1 MTILGIQCFGV
12 GKNWHGGKINKQVS
26 SFEKGKWQ
34 LQLKHGD
41 LGGGVVDRRSFVCQ
55 TVYIHRKYSVF
66 AVKYEGSPD
75 KIKELQAS

>member
-12 GKNWHGGKINKQVS
+12 GKNLRGGKINKQVS

-41 LGGGVVDRRSFVCQ
+41 LGVVDRGSFVCQ

-66 AVKYEGSPD
+66 AVEYEGSLD
-75 KIKELQAS
+75 KIKEFQAL

>member
-12 GKNWHGGKINKQVS
+12 GKNWRGGKINKQVS

-34 LQLKHGD
+34 LQFKHGD
-41 LGGGVVDRRSFVCQ
+41 LGGVVDRGSFVCQ

-66 AVKYEGSPD
+66 AVKYEGSLD
-75 KIKELQAS
+75 KIKDFQAL